1 MAKVEWPD
9 RAESRAEMNAT
20 RTTCPFCL
28 NGCTSGVEFNGV
40 VHQMHYFT
48 DAEVN
53 KGRLCPR
60 GNSANIVLDH
70 RDRLC
75 RPLLDGRD
83 TTWSEAEALV
93 RTWLAE
99 VKPEELAVVYSRG
112 RAADEVRRLHGLAE
126 ELGTPNL
133 ACGHIEPE
141 NCFNYRLEGVR
152 DAGLADIESATAMLL
167 VGDVFST
174 SPVASWRMLDARY
187 KDRKN
192 RMVVVDSVRTRQAGF
207 AHSFVQVR
215 PGTEPFALLALAAL
229 IESGLAPGVD
239 VDRYVELAGV
249 KRQQLEAAAA
259 MLGPAMPGFVA
270 SAMHT
275 GRVRHPAFHSLAG
288 QLVARAGVK
297 PFVGFR
303 ETELPSGPMRF
314 ADLRRKM
321 AEGSIKLLFWTGG
334 LFPFSYAELLPEAAK
349 VEHIVATSI
358 FRPEPP
364 VRGLVLPLTAE
375 LERASAGRSYWGEVE
390 RSPLAAPLSGTRQF
404 GRVLEWFGRAAEKPE
419 AAVRP
424 VGAADVVAMAARA
437 VDAARSEAADDPDR
451 VPNRVLLLG
460 EKKAI
465 GLRGFHDPEDEV
477 SVNRADAER
486 VEVSNHGYL
495 MVKSPTAEREFRVRV
510 TDAVPAGVMMVGTN
524 VHANRCLFPLEKDEL
539 TGEVTVAPTPVSVE
553 KTESMPVASGE
564 NPSVWV

>member
-1 MAKVEWPD
+1 MTQP
-9 RAESRAEMNAT
+9 T

-28 NGCTSGVEFNGV
+28 NGCTSGVQFNGV
-40 VHQMHYFT
+40 EHKMYYFT

-75 RPLLDGRD
+75 RPRLDGKD

-93 RTWLAE
+93 RSWLAE
-99 VKPEELAVVYSRG
+99 AKPEELAIVYSRG

-126 ELGTPNL
+126 EKGTTNL

-141 NCFNYRLEGVR
+141 NWFNYRLEGVS
-152 DAGLADIESATAMLL
+152 DAQPADIESARAMLL
-167 VGDVFST
+167 VGDVFNT

-207 AHSFVQVR
+207 AHVFVQVR
-215 PGTEPFALLALAAL
+215 PGTEPFALMALAAL
-229 IESGLAPGVD
+229 IDSGMAQGVD
-239 VDRYVELAGV
+239 VDRYAELAGA

-259 MLGPAMPGFVA
+259 MLGPKIPGFVG
-270 SAMHT
+270 SAMHS
-275 GRVRHPAFHSLAG
+275 GRVRYPAFHSLAG
-288 QLVARAGVK
+288 QLVAKAGAK

-303 ETELPSGPMRF
+303 ETELPSGLIRF

-321 AEGSIKLLFWTGG
+321 VEGSIKLLFWTGG
-334 LFPFSYAELLPEAAK
+334 LFPFSYADLLPETAK
-349 VEHIVATSI
+349 VEHLVSTSI
-358 FRPEPP
+358 FIPDPP
-364 VRGLVLPLTAE
+364 VRGLVLPMTAE
-375 LERASAGRSYWGEVE
+375 LERASVGRSYWGEVE

-404 GRVLEWFGRAAEKPE
+404 GQVLEWFGHAAERPE
-419 AAVRP
+419 TVVQP
-424 VGAADVVAMAARA
+424 SGVADVLAMAARA
-437 VDAARSEAADDPDR
+437 AELPSANGEW
-451 VPNRVLLLG
+451 LLIG

-477 SVNRADAER
+477 SVNRADAARLGVSGHSYLR
-486 VEVSNHGYL
+486 VTSR
-495 MVKSPTAEREFRVRV
+495 SAERELRVHV
-510 TDAVPAGVMMVGTN
+510 TDAVPDGTLMVGTN
-524 VHANRCLFPLEKDEL
+524 VHSNRCLFPLVEDEL

-553 KTESMPVASGE
+553 KTERAPAAGSE
-564 NPSVWV
+564 NPSVWL